1 MAGAEQ
7 VLPLQQRVPLLQR
20 LIHDL
25 QLLEYFGIIVY

>member
-7 VLPLQQRVPLLQR
+7 VLLLQQRVPLLQR